1 MLQKRCSGLESR
13 HAVTFPAGQP
23 ASAPGRI
30 RTRDPLLRRPFPAGG
45 QPAHAHVGG
54 RSRCPWVTA
63 GDRSFPPVL
72 ARMWHAAWLQNISS
86 SRSQVLVGT
95 APARRTQSGN
105 SDASA
110 SYLPCTAAAFDTSSE
125 RESAA
130 PLPRKGG
137 MEAVSYQP
145 PPDARDDAAGRQP
158 PGWYLDPI
166 SQQALRWWDGAQWGQ
181 QTQPLRGRGQE
192 PQLLYPQQPY
202 DQLPRQP
209 SFTPD
214 PQYGTPPG
222 QPPYQGNPQ
231 YPGTPYGQ
239 PPSPQAQSYGQQP
252 GPPFGHHGRSPR
264 KSWPRRHKVLTVL
277 GGLVALIIIG
287 SIATAAGGGN
297 HASPSTPAAAE
308 SSPTGVA
315 STSASAT
322 PAAATARTVATFT
335 GSGQE
340 NTPRFT
346 VTDTW
351 KLVYSFNCSSFG
363 SSGNFQVYEDGGNDF
378 NLSVNDLAMS
388 KSSSTWAYN
397 DGGAHYLQI
406 NSECSWKVK
415 VVDEP

>member
-1 MLQKRCSGLESR
+1 
-13 HAVTFPAGQP
+13 
-23 ASAPGRI
+23 
-30 RTRDPLLRRPFPAGG
+30 
-45 QPAHAHVGG
+45 
-54 RSRCPWVTA
+54 
-63 GDRSFPPVL
+63 
-72 ARMWHAAWLQNISS
+72 
-86 SRSQVLVGT
+86 
-95 APARRTQSGN
+95 
-105 SDASA
+105 
-110 SYLPCTAAAFDTSSE
+110 
-125 RESAA
+125 
-130 PLPRKGG
+130 
-137 MEAVSYQP
+137 VSYQP
-145 PPDARDDAAGRQP
+145 PPGDRDDAAPGQP

-166 SQQALRWWDGAQWGQ
+166 GQQALRWWDGAQWGQ
-181 QTQPLRGRGQE
+181 QTQPLPGRGQE
-192 PQLLYPQQPY
+192 PQPVYPQQPY

-209 SFTPD
+209 SFAPD
-214 PQYGTPPG
+214 PQYGTPVG
-222 QPPYQGNPQ
+222 QSPYLGHPQ

-239 PPSPQAQSYGQQP
+239 HPSPQTQSYGQQP
-252 GPPFGHHGRSPR
+252 GPPSGHHGRPPR

-287 SIATAAGGGN
+287 SIAAAAGGGGN
-297 HASPSTPAAAE
+297 QASPSAPAAAE
-308 SSPTGVA
+308 SSPTAAA

-322 PAAATARTVATFT
+322 PAAATARTVATFS

-378 NLSVNDLAMS
+378 NLSVNDLATS

-397 DGGAHYLQI
+397 DGGTHYLQI